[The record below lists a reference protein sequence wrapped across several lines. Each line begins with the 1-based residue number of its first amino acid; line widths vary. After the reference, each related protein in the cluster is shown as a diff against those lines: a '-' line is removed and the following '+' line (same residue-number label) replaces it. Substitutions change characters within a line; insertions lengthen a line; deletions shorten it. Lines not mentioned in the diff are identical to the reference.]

1 MLFSGVGDGEP
12 VWLKLSQD
20 TGDFADASRTT
31 SIPQLPQ
38 DAVAGRG
45 LQTGQNAIFTTARCI
60 RLTAM
65 AGIFINYRRDDAPG
79 VAGRLFDYLAG
90 RFSREDL
97 FMDVDAMKPGV
108 DFAKQ
113 LDAQVSHCRVLLAVI
128 GPHWLDTKDKTGAR
142 RLDNEKD
149 YVRIELASALKRDI
163 AVIPVL
169 VDGATMPPAE
179 SLADDLKPLAFRHA
193 LELRHS
199 RFSADADAIVHALES
214 AVPRRRNLMPLIGA
228 AVAAVLVVAAG
239 GVMWA
244 KLKKP
249 AVPPAVQTSA
259 VVATAPPAA
268 SLPAPVAPSPAA
280 PATPAPAPAA
290 PAPAAPPPAASAPSP
305 QGLPRGIK
313 LGEIMPNVALRGSL
327 YRATDIA
334 DPSACQAACRAE
346 TRCVSWTYSQPKPN
360 ETAGRCALKAV
371 IPQQFADS
379 CCTSA
384 VERVPDPEL
393 QAPPPIP
400 AGVTGALAGV
410 ELEGGSYKFFPDA
423 TIEGC
428 QSACRADS
436 QCMAWDY
443 VRPGIFSTDARCY
456 LKNKPSMQVQ
466 SPCCVAG
473 FERQAGASP
482 VTPAPAPVPAPAA
495 ASPAPPAL
503 ANASADTGLP
513 AGVKLGAVIA
523 NVTMPGSVSRTI
535 DVPQGSTSACQ
546 AACRSDNSCVAWTLA
561 LGASS
566 SSTSRCALKPVIPQQ
581 VANVC
586 CSSGIERVPPAA
598 LREPPAVP
606 AGMTGAMR
614 GVDLFGGDLHG
625 VGGSPVTPQ
634 SCQAA
639 CRSETEC
646 IAWTYVRAGV
656 VAGDARCALKSR
668 TSQQVTSPCCISGTK

>member
-1 MLFSGVGDGEP
+1 
-12 VWLKLSQD
+12 
-20 TGDFADASRTT
+20 
-31 SIPQLPQ
+31 
-38 DAVAGRG
+38 
-45 LQTGQNAIFTTARCI
+45 
-60 RLTAM
+60 M

-90 RFSREDL
+90 RFSRDDL

-113 LDAQVSHCRVLLAVI
+113 LDNQVSHCRVLLAVI
-128 GPHWLDTKDKTGAR
+128 GPHWLDAKDKTGVR

-169 VDGATMPPAE
+169 VDGATMPAEE
-179 SLADDLKPLAFRHA
+179 SLSDDLKPLAFRHA

-199 RFSADADAIVHALES
+199 RFSADADAIVHALEA
-214 AVPRRRNLMPLIGA
+214 AVPRRRNLMLLIGA
-228 AVAAVLVVAAG
+228 AVAAVLVIAAG

-249 AVPPAVQTSA
+249 AVPPTAQTPA

-268 SLPAPVAPSPAA
+268 SSPAPVAPLPAA
-280 PATPAPAPAA
+280 PSTQAPAPAA
-290 PAPAAPPPAASAPSP
+290 APAAPPPAASAPSQ

-327 YRATDIA
+327 YRVADIA
-334 DPSACQAACRAE
+334 DPPACQAACRAE
-346 TRCVSWTYSQPKPN
+346 TRCVSWTYTPPKPN
-360 ETAGRCALKAV
+360 ETTGHCSLKAV

-379 CCTSA
+379 CCTSG

-393 QAPPPIP
+393 QVPPPIP
-400 AGVTGALAGV
+400 AGVTGVLAGV

-423 TIEGC
+423 TIDGC

-482 VTPAPAPVPAPAA
+482 VTPPAPASGPAAPAA
-495 ASPAPPAL
+495 AASPAPAVTAQVAAAPPAL
-503 ANASADTGLP
+503 ANASADAGLP

-523 NVTMPGSVSRTI
+523 STTMPGSISRTV

-561 LGASS
+561 LGASGNS
-566 SSTSRCALKPVIPQQ
+566 MSRCALKPVIPQQ

-598 LREPPAVP
+598 MREPPAVP

-614 GVDLFGGDLHG
+614 GVDLFGGDLRG
-625 VGGSPVTPQ
+625 LGGSQVTPQ

>member
-1 MLFSGVGDGEP
+1 
-12 VWLKLSQD
+12 
-20 TGDFADASRTT
+20 
-31 SIPQLPQ
+31 
-38 DAVAGRG
+38 
-45 LQTGQNAIFTTARCI
+45 
-60 RLTAM
+60 M

-79 VAGRLFDYLAG
+79 VAGRLFDHLAA
-90 RFSREDL
+90 RFAKNDL

-113 LDAQVSHCRVLLAVI
+113 LDTQVSQCRVLLAVI
-128 GPHWLDTKDKTGAR
+128 GPHWLDAKDKTGVR

-169 VDGATMPPAE
+169 VDGATMPAEE
-179 SLADDLKPLAFRHA
+179 SLSDDLKPLAFRHA

-199 RFSADADAIVHALES
+199 RFSADADAIVQALES

-228 AVAAVLVVAAG
+228 AIAAVLVIVAG

-249 AVPPAVQTSA
+249 PVAPAAQAPAVVAAVPP
-259 VVATAPPAA
+259 VAPPQAPAA
-268 SLPAPVAPSPAA
+268 SSPAA
-280 PATPAPAPAA
+280 PATQAPAA
-290 PAPAAPPPAASAPSP
+290 AASAPGPAPAAPPSAASAPS
-305 QGLPRGIK
+305 QGLPPGIK
-313 LGEIMPNVALRGSL
+313 LGEIMPNMALRGSL
-327 YRATDIA
+327 YHVTDVA
-334 DPSACQAACRAE
+334 DPPACQAACRAE
-346 TRCVSWTYSQPKPN
+346 TRCTSWTYTQPKPN
-360 ETAGRCALKAV
+360 ETTGRCSLKAV

-379 CCTSA
+379 CCSSG

-393 QAPPPIP
+393 RVPPPIP
-400 AGVTGALAGV
+400 AGVTGVLAGV

-428 QSACRADS
+428 QAACRADS

-443 VRPGIFSTDARCY
+443 VRPGIFSTDPRCF

-482 VTPAPAPVPAPAA
+482 IAPVPVPAPAPASAAAASPTAPPPATPVVPVPAPAA
-495 ASPAPPAL
+495 PAPANSS
-503 ANASADTGLP
+503 ANAGLP

-523 NVTMPGSVSRTI
+523 GMTMPGSISHTV

-561 LGASS
+561 PGASG
-566 SSTSRCALKPVIPQQ
+566 SSTSRCALKTVIPQQ
-581 VANVC
+581 VANAC
-586 CSSGIERVPPAA
+586 CSSGVERVPP
-598 LREPPAVP
+598 LEMREAPAVP
-606 AGMTGAMR
+606 AGMTGVMR
-614 GVDLFGGDLHG
+614 GVDLFGGDMHG
-625 VGGSPVTPQ
+625 FGGSQATPQ
-634 SCQAA
+634 SCQSA
-639 CRSETEC
+639 CRGETEC
-646 IAWTYVRAGV
+646 IAWTYVRPGV
-656 VAGDARCALKSR
+656 MGEARCALKNK
-668 TSQQVTSPCCISGTK
+668 TSQQVSSPCCISGTK